1 MITTIN
7 TMSLRSHPKLAEFH
21 EIVIDIRYLPLASL
35 CSGVCVKHS
44 QFIAIAEFEEF
55 WQVAK

>member
-1 MITTIN
+1 
-7 TMSLRSHPKLAEFH
+7 MSFGFHPKYNLFIAEFH